1 MKPGLCTAL
10 YTTASWPVCHYL
22 YNGPYC
28 AFAGL
33 DKVPCVPACVY
44 TGAKDTPGAPR
55 APGTPLPEP
64 GCHSWHCSLAS
75 LT

>member
-1 MKPGLCTAL
+1 MKPGLCMAL

-64 GCHSWHCSLAS
+64 GCHSWRCSLAS